1 MLIITGAVF
10 LLLALLSGLA
20 LLVAPFGGP
29 GGAAINWLIFPLF
42 SLLGP
47 ALFMFSSDTARAAK
61 VCGITGFVLVSL
73 GLSGIVAAF
82 LTANSILP
90 VSVQSNSAL
99 WYVAGIGLAFGSGT
113 FGLKSLLSRRQDD
126 SAQG

>member
-20 LLVAPFGGP
+20 LLTAPFGGP
-29 GGAAINWLIFPLF
+29 GGAAINWLTFPLF

-47 ALFMFSSDTARAAK
+47 TLFMFSSDNARAAK
-61 VCGITGFVLVSL
+61 VCGITGIVLVAL
-73 GLSGIVAAF
+73 GLSGIVTAF
-82 LTANSILP
+82 LTANGILP
-90 VSVQSNSAL
+90 ASATDISAL
-99 WYVAGIGLAFGSGT
+99 WYVAGIGLAFGSGA
-113 FGLKSLLSRRQDD
+113 FGLKSLLSRRQAD